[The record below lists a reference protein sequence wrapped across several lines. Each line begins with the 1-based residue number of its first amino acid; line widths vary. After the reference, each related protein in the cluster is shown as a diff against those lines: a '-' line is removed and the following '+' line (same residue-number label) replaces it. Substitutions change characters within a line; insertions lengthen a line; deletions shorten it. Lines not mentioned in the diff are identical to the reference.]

1 MQEDFCP
8 PSGALAVPG
17 GRETCTPINKL
28 LAMPFTLKIATRD
41 FHPADH
47 ISFDV
52 SHPPPNNKAFES
64 STTISNPLN
73 PSETVTIPIWP
84 AHCVQGTPGAEMIPE
99 IDISKVD
106 RIIDKGRDKRMEM
119 FSPFADAFGNKSDT
133 AGFDLAAYL
142 KAEGVGRIFVVGLA
156 GEYCVRCTAVDAK
169 KEGFE
174 VLIVEEGVKSI
185 DEGERGWEAAKKE
198 FQDKGIKVPKLRE
211 EVKEDVKNETNKDG
225 SGKGQMTAWKGM
237 KISKEYEKKGG
248 DYENE
253 AGSKNEP
260 SKGAPEAKSEEEK
273 KDESKGSD
281 EKKEDKADK
290 PKANSGKKA
299 TGKKAETKAK
309 APKKEKKV
317 PTEGTRKSSR
327 IGGKRSAPEDED
339 TKEEK
344 APAKKAKAA
353 KK

>member
-1 MQEDFCP
+1 
-8 PSGALAVPG
+8 
-17 GRETCTPINKL
+17 
-28 LAMPFTLKIATRD
+28 MPFTLKIATRD

-47 ISFDV
+47 ISFDI

-106 RIIDKGRDKRMEM
+106 RIIDKGRDKSMEM
-119 FSPFADAFGNKSDT
+119 FSPFSDAIGNKSD
-133 AGFDLAAYL
+133 AASFDLAAYL
-142 KAEGVGRIFVVGLA
+142 KEHGVGRIFAVGLA

-185 DEGERGWEAAKKE
+185 DEGEKGWEAAKKE
-198 FQDKGIKVPKLRE
+198 FEAKGIKV
-211 EVKEDVKNETNKDG
+211 
-225 SGKGQMTAWKGM
+225 GM